1 MEDMNLMKFTKAAAL
16 VMSLSLIGIS
26 VAACSN
32 EPEPVSSDINIISS
46 QAGQNTTA
54 ATTSRVGYID
64 ENAENENFVFVYNG
78 VNLVVNTEMDE
89 SKFSESDFDVQE
101 DASCAGQGLAL
112 LYTFKGGSFTVATAP
127 SVSGPW
133 PISII
138 TLFDDTVTTAEGIY
152 IGQTIDE
159 AKAVYGE
166 PTTET
171 EAACFY
177 AKGTSQLVFMF
188 DGEGKINSI
197 QYWATT

>member
-1 MEDMNLMKFTKAAAL
+1 MEDFRIMKFTKAAAL
-16 VMSLSLIGIS
+16 VLSLSIAGFS

-32 EPEPVSSDINIISS
+32 DPEPVSSDVNIIATQS
-46 QAGQNTTA
+46 QGQNET

-64 ENAENENFVFVYNG
+64 DKAESENFVFVYNG

-89 SKFSESDFDVQE
+89 SKFSASDFEVQE

-127 SVSGPW
+127 SVNGPW

-152 IGQTIDE
+152 IGQSIED
-159 AKAVYGE
+159 AKSVYGE
-166 PTTET
+166 PTTAT
-171 EAACFY
+171 EAAYFY
-177 AKGTSQLVFMF
+177 QKGSSQLVLLF

>member
-1 MEDMNLMKFTKAAAL
+1 MEDIRNMKFTKVAAL
-16 VMSLSLIGIS
+16 VLSLSIAGFS

-32 EPEPVSSDINIISS
+32 EPEPVSSDVNIIST
-46 QAGQNTTA
+46 QAQGQNNT

-64 ENAENENFVFVYNG
+64 DNAESENYVFVYNG
-78 VNLVVNTEMDE
+78 VNIVVNTEMDE
-89 SKFSESDFDVQE
+89 SKFSASDFEVQE

-138 TLFDDTVTTAEGIY
+138 TLFDDTVTTKAGIY
-152 IGQTIDE
+152 IGQNIDE

-166 PTTET
+166 PTTAT
-171 EAACFY
+171 EGAYFFQ
-177 AKGTSQLVFMF
+177 KGSSQLVFIV
-188 DGEGKINSI
+188 DGDGRISSI
-197 QYWATT
+197 QYWAI